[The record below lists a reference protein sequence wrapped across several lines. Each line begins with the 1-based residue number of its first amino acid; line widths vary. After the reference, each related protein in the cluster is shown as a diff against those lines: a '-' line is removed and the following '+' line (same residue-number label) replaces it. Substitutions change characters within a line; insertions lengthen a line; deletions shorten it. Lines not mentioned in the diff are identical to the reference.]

1 MKTGKGW
8 PGGDPVAA
16 LAPVIAVLLA
26 LALGAVLLLVLGK
39 NPVEAYISMLD
50 GAFGSDTR
58 ILNTISRAIP
68 LLLVAVGICIAF
80 RGGVINIGAEGQ
92 LFVGA
97 ISATAVAVA
106 LGDSASPVLGP
117 LVVLVAGMAGGLL
130 WGVIP
135 GFLKARFAVNEI
147 LSTVMMNEIA
157 VQLLIFLLSGPM
169 IDPREIELGTRIPQS
184 APLPEATW
192 LGRLLP
198 PSCLHT
204 GIFVAL
210 AVAILVYLLL
220 WRTPIGYRIRAVGF
234 SRHASRYAG
243 ISVPFYLTLS
253 LALSG
258 ALAGLAGAVEVT
270 GLTHRMVE
278 GFGVGLGF
286 SGIVVALFGRL
297 HPVGAIPSAFLFGAL
312 LTGAERMQRTLQVP
326 SATMTVLQGLVV
338 LFVVSSDV
346 WVRRRAARRAAQHVA
361 AVGQAEQPP
370 LDQAVIVGSHRD

>member
-1 MKTGKGW
+1 MNTARKW
-8 PGGDPVAA
+8 LGGDPLAA
-16 LAPVIAVLLA
+16 FAPITAVLLA

-39 NPVEAYISMLD
+39 NPIDAYASMVD

-58 ILNTISRAIP
+58 LLNTITRAIP

-106 LGDSASPVLGP
+106 FGDTLPP
-117 LVVLVAGMAGGLL
+117 LIAPLIALLAGLAGGTI
-130 WGVIP
+130 WGIIP

-157 VQLLIFLLSGPM
+157 VQLLFFLLSGPM

-192 LGRLLP
+192 LARLLP
-198 PSCLHT
+198 PSRLHT
-204 GIFVAL
+204 GVFIAL
-210 AVAILVYLLL
+210 VMAVVVYLLL
-220 WRTPIGYRIRAVGF
+220 WRTPVGYRIRAVGQN
-234 SRHASRYAG
+234 RDASRYAG
-243 ISVPFYLTLS
+243 ISVPFYVTLA

-297 HPVGAIPSAFLFGAL
+297 HPIGAVPSAFLFGAL
-312 LTGAERMQRTLQVP
+312 LTGAERMQRALQVP

-338 LFVVSSDV
+338 LFVVSSEV
-346 WVRRRAARRAAQHVA
+346 WVRRRAARRAAQLA
-361 AVGQAEQPP
+361 AATQHADEVVVFEPSPAGK
-370 LDQAVIVGSHRD
+370 